1 MSNLSIFDPLAW
13 ANMNI
18 AKSDQDY
25 VQAQNESALVNNA
38 RPSFPHSGEL
48 AKARAIA
55 DDLIKRGASIAE
67 SYDDYIKLGFA
78 LAEGLGSEGGEIYH
92 QLCAQSVKYN
102 HDECE
107 KKWQECLS
115 NHNSNVTIASFYK
128 MAKEQGINVS
138 SYSYEF
144 SSNPQNPQCKENY
157 QYDQN
162 SILSSDSSLF
172 PQGEENGESEES
184 RTTAIQG
191 DPEFTNTFSDKIDFG
206 TLPPL
211 LYDIAATQSAVEDKD
226 MLILGSL
233 TIFSGSTPNVFGV
246 YDQRKVYPP
255 FYTLVVAPPASGK
268 GIMPAC
274 THLLDNIEQHM
285 ERLNEREQRKY
296 RREMAE
302 YTSLNKSNRYA
313 VDPPKEPA
321 YYSMWVPANSSVT
334 SVYKAL
340 ADNDGVGITFETEAD
355 TLSQT
360 FNSEFGN
367 FSDVFRKAFH
377 HEALKLNRRK
387 DNTHLAVRNPRWGV
401 LLTCTP
407 SQIPKLLSSSGNGT
421 DSRFIFYLLRRRM
434 EWRNVF
440 DKNSLPL
447 EQQFTA
453 FGQRFFKIYKAL
465 YRRRHHPL
473 EFVLSTTQQEKFNR
487 FFDELQ
493 LEQTSLHGDDLVAF
507 VRRLGLVC
515 FRIAMILTIIRQEH
529 HYPMF
534 SPLTQSL
541 VCSDNDFNTSMTI
554 CNCLINNT
562 AYVYSLIK
570 KNNEIDNKKSFPSMP
585 NILQTFYQVLPDKFT
600 TQDYHVCADRL
611 HINQKT
617 AERYIGNLID
627 KFQMISRIQ
636 NGQYKKITK

>member
-1 MSNLSIFDPLAW
+1 MSNFSISDPQVR

-18 AKSDQDY
+18 AKSDQNH
-25 VQAQNESALVNNA
+25 VKAQYESAIVKNA
-38 RPSFPHSGEL
+38 RPSSPYSGEL
-48 AKARAIA
+48 AKARAVA
-55 DDLIKRGASIAE
+55 DELIRRGVNIAE
-67 SYDDYIKLGFA
+67 SYDDNFKLGFA

-115 NHNSNVTIASFYK
+115 KHNSDVTIASFYK
-128 MAKEQGINVS
+128 MAKDQGVNVS
-138 SYSYEF
+138 AFSYEF
-144 SSNPQNPQCKENY
+144 SSNPQNPQYEGIS
-157 QYDQN
+157 QYDN
-162 SILSSDSSLF
+162 NTILSSDSSLF
-172 PQGEENGESEES
+172 PQGEENGESEEN
-184 RTTAIQG
+184 RATAIQG
-191 DPEFTNTFSDKIDFG
+191 NPEFVNTFSDKIDFE

-211 LYDIAATQSAVEDKD
+211 LHDIAATQSADEDKD

-233 TIFSGSTPNVFGV
+233 TIFSGSTPNVYGV

-285 ERLNEREQRKY
+285 ERLNDREQRKY

-377 HEALKLNRRK
+377 HEDLKLNRRK
-387 DNTHLAVRNPRWGV
+387 DNTHLTVRNPRWGV
-401 LLTCTP
+401 LLSCTR

-465 YRRRHHPL
+465 YRRKHHPL
-473 EFVLSTTQQEKFNR
+473 EFVLSPTQQDEFNR

-507 VRRLGLVC
+507 VRRLGLVY

-529 HYPMF
+529 HHPMF
-534 SPLTQSL
+534 SHLTQSL
-541 VCSDNDFNTSMTI
+541 VCSDNDFSTTMTI

-570 KNNEIDNKKSFPSMP
+570 KNDEIDNKKSYSSMP
-585 NILQTFYQVLPDKFT
+585 NILQTFYKELPSKFT
-600 TQDYHVCADRL
+600 TKDYHSCANRL

-627 KFQMISRIQ
+627 KFHMISRIQ
-636 NGQYKKITK
+636 NGQYKKVAQ